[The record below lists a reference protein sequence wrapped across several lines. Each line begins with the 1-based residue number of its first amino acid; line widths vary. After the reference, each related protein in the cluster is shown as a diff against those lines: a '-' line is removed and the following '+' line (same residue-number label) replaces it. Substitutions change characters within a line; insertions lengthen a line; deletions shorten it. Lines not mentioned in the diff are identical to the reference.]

1 MPGGSVDAR
10 ISSDAAWNAFSSL
23 APGVGLLLVTVIALE
38 RVGRQPRD
46 GLFHF
51 RGDVGT
57 VGGDYLLGG

>member
-23 APGVGLLLVTVIALE
+23 APCVGLLLVTVIALE

-57 VGGDYLLGG
+57 VGSDYLLGG